1 MKIGYIRVST
11 QAQNT
16 MRQEVL
22 MQELSVDEV
31 YIDRLSG
38 KNTDRPELKKMMD
51 YVRKGDTVIV
61 ESISRFARNTRDL
74 LVLIE
79 KLTEKGVEFVS
90 RKKAIDTTTPT
101 EKFMLTV
108 FGAVAELEREY
119 ILQRQREGIAIA
131 KAQGKYAGRKPIER
145 SNFDAVE
152 KLWRAGTISAA
163 EAMRRL
169 DFSGFSRVSRFAKKI
184 IHFYTAFNRV
194 VKPSGITF
202 GSGSYILEGG
212 NPYDYQKHLFNR

>member
-11 QAQNT
+11 QEQNT

-90 RKKAIDTTTPT
+90 RKEAIDTTTPT

-131 KAQGKYAGRKPIER
+131 KAQGKYTGRKSIER

-169 DFSGFSRVSRFAKKI
+169 DFLGFSRVSRFSEKI

-194 VKPSGITF
+194 AKPSGITS
-202 GSGSYILEGG
+202 GPGSYILEGG

>member
-22 MQELSVDEV
+22 MQELGVDEV

-74 LVLIE
+74 LELIE
-79 KLTEKGVEFVS
+79 KLSEKGVEFVS
-90 RKKAIDTTTPT
+90 RKEAIDTTTPT
-101 EKFMLTV
+101 GKFMLTV

-131 KAQGKYAGRKPIER
+131 KAQGKYTGRKRIER

-169 DFSGFSRVSRFAKKI
+169 DMSRST
-184 IHFYTAFNRV
+184 FYRKV
-194 VKPSGITF
+194 R
-202 GSGSYILEGG
+202 
-212 NPYDYQKHLFNR
+212 QHL

>member
-1 MKIGYIRVST
+1 
-11 QAQNT
+11 

-22 MQELSVDEV
+22 MQELGVDEV

-90 RKKAIDTTTPT
+90 RKEAIDTTTPT
-101 EKFMLTV
+101 GKFMLTV

-131 KAQGKYAGRKPIER
+131 KAQGKYTGRKPIER
-145 SNFDAVE
+145 SNFDAVG

-194 VKPSGITF
+194 VKPFGITS
-202 GSGSYILEGG
+202 GPGSYILEGG

>member
-1 MKIGYIRVST
+1 
-11 QAQNT
+11 

-22 MQELSVDEV
+22 MQELGVDEV

-90 RKKAIDTTTPT
+90 RKEAIDTTTPT

-131 KAQGKYAGRKPIER
+131 KAQGKYTGRKSIER

-152 KLWRAGTISAA
+152 KLWHAGTISAA

-169 DFSGFSRVSRFAKKI
+169 DFPGFSRVSRFAKNNNTFLHSLQQGGKAVRNNFRSWL
-184 IHFYTAFNRV
+184 IHSRRR
-194 VKPSGITF
+194 KP
-202 GSGSYILEGG
+202 L
-212 NPYDYQKHLFNR
+212 

>member
-1 MKIGYIRVST
+1 
-11 QAQNT
+11 

-22 MQELSVDEV
+22 MQELGVDEV

-74 LVLIE
+74 LELIE
-79 KLTEKGVEFVS
+79 KLSEKGVEFVS
-90 RKKAIDTTTPT
+90 RKEAIDTTTPT
-101 EKFMLTV
+101 GKFMLTV

-131 KAQGKYAGRKPIER
+131 KAQGKYTGRKPIE
-145 SNFDAVE
+145 
-152 KLWRAGTISAA
+152 
-163 EAMRRL
+163 
-169 DFSGFSRVSRFAKKI
+169 
-184 IHFYTAFNRV
+184 
-194 VKPSGITF
+194 
-202 GSGSYILEGG
+202 
-212 NPYDYQKHLFNR
+212 

>member
-11 QAQNT
+11 QEQNT

-22 MQELSVDEV
+22 MQELGVDEV

-74 LVLIE
+74 LELIE
-79 KLTEKGVEFVS
+79 KLSEKGVEFVS
-90 RKKAIDTTTPT
+90 RKEAIDTTTPT
-101 EKFMLTV
+101 GKFMLTV

-119 ILQRQREGIAIA
+119 ILQRQREGISIA
-131 KAQGKYAGRKPIER
+131 KAQGKYTGRKPIER

-169 DFSGFSRVSRFAKKI
+169 DFQGFQDLLKII

-194 VKPSGITF
+194 VKPFGITS
-202 GSGSYILEGG
+202 GPGSYILEGG